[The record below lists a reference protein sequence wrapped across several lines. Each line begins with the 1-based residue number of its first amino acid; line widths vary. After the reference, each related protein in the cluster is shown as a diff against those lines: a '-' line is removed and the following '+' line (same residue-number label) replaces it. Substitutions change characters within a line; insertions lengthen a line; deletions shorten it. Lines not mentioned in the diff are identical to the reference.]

1 MRPTKYKGVKND
13 EEDVMGGFPAS
24 HKVYVEG
31 SQPTIRVPFREIEQT
46 STVTTRGEENNAPIR
61 VYDTSGPYTDG
72 DVTVNIEKGL
82 PSVRRNWV
90 IERGDAEEYLGRE
103 IKPETTGIKIKIV
116 VKNLFFQDYKE
127 NHFERRKG
135 KM

>member
-1 MRPTKYKGVKND
+1 MMKKN
-13 EEDVMGGFPAS
+13 VMGGFPAS

-46 STVTTRGEENNAPIR
+46 STVTTRGEEKNAPIR

-72 DVTVNIEKGL
+72 NMAVNIEKGL

-90 IERGDAEEYLGRE
+90 IERGDAEEYSGRK
-103 IKPETTGIKIKIV
+103 IKPEDNGHKDQNRDEELIFPGLQRKPLRAK
-116 VKNLFFQDYKE
+116 
-127 NHFERRKG
+127 KG
-135 KM
+135 KNVIQYQITD